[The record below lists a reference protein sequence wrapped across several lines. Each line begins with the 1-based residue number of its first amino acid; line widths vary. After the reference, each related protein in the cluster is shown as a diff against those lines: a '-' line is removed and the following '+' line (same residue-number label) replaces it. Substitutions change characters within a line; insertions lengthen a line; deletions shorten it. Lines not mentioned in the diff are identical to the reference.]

1 LTINAADLPMF
12 KLATGFRD
20 LMSSCQCH
28 SNNKHIDKNIND
40 HIKQLTL
47 YLIRQLNIQFLK
59 KAFLLQQVKDDLVI
73 II

>member
-1 LTINAADLPMF
+1 MA
-12 KLATGFRD
+12 KLAIRFWG
-20 LMSSCQCH
+20 SNVCCQCQ
-28 SNNKHIDKNIND
+28 SNSKPIDKNISD

-59 KAFLLQQVKDDLVI
+59 KAFLLQQVKDVLFI